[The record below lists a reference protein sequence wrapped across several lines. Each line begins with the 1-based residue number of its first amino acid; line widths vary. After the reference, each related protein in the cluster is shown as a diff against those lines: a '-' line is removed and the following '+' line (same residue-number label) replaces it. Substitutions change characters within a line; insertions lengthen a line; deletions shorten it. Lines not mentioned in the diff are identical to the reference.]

1 MEADRTRREG
11 RTSGLDRVPGTIVI
25 CAASAVI
32 WLVLLAQDS
41 KAIWESPL
49 GRMALRTDHFDLRS
63 LLTYHLLHEN
73 WIHLLL
79 GIGLVAHAGRHL
91 ELRWGT
97 LRFIAFYLAAATACG
112 LAVHGADF
120 VLRSAADAE
129 VRAASVSFGSAG
141 AAFACIAAYILIAED
156 RPVIGFFTERYLL
169 WSAMLFGAAGL
180 LVLENVWR
188 RIDLR
193 TDVLLW
199 PQISGI
205 AIGMVLAVP
214 ISRWARPPARKESRD
229 PGGRETIVQI
239 RVRVDQIL
247 EKISRDGIASLSD
260 EERRFLRS
268 ASKHFRNL
276 R

>member
-1 MEADRTRREG
+1 MDADRTQREG
-11 RTSGLDRVPGTIVI
+11 RASGLDRVPGTIII
-25 CAASAVI
+25 CAACAII
-32 WLVLLAQDS
+32 WLF
-41 KAIWESPL
+41 WESPQ
-49 GRMALRTDHFDLRS
+49 GRMALHTDHFDLRS

-73 WIHLLL
+73 WVHLLVGL
-79 GIGLVAHAGRHL
+79 GLVAHAGRHL

-97 LRFIAFYLAAATACG
+97 LRFGIFYLAAATACG
-112 LAVHGADF
+112 LAVYGADL

-129 VRAASVSFGSAG
+129 ARSVAVSFGSAG

-156 RPVIGFFTERYLL
+156 RPAIGFFTERYLL
-169 WSAMLFGAAGL
+169 WSAMLLGAGL
-180 LVLENVWR
+180 LLLLEGASR
-188 RIDLR
+188 RVDLR
-193 TDVLLW
+193 TEVLLW

-205 AIGMVLAVP
+205 AIGMALAVP
-214 ISRWARPPARKESRD
+214 ISRWARPAVRKEGRD
-229 PGGRETIVQI
+229 PGRRETIVQI

-247 EKISRDGIASLSD
+247 EKISRTGIASLSD